1 MDGFFSPFRVPH
13 VCRGNALPAWLTWV
27 IANVKTVASGC
38 LLCCNFATTFPLCLP
53 MFLFARFEAASAGFK
68 GVEFLFPSYSY
79 ACNELKARLTGL
91 DLELVLFNT
100 PPGDIH

>member
-1 MDGFFSPFRVPH
+1 M
-13 VCRGNALPAWLTWV
+13 
-27 IANVKTVASGC
+27 
-38 LLCCNFATTFPLCLP
+38 
-53 MFLFARFEAASAGFK
+53 
-68 GVEFLFPSYSY
+68 EFLFPSYSY